1 MKFEDKEL
9 IDINDLIGMN
19 VILPWT
25 YLGTNDST
33 SPYKVTIIVNIV
45 TGYCTSLREENL
57 YTGEVKW
64 FDVDDGVRYP
74 NNDFDRLENEYKQIN
89 REEKLKQLDL

>member
-1 MKFEDKEL
+1 MKLKYK
-9 IDINDLIGMN
+9 
-19 VILPWT
+19 ILEFDNG
-25 YLGTNDST
+25 Y
-33 SPYKVTIIVNIV
+33 
-45 TGYCTSLREENL
+45 GYCTSLREENL

-74 NNDFDRLENEYKQIN
+74 NNDIDRKEKEYKQFN